1 MSVWR
6 DRPYTDFNFLV
17 DSERLTKPHVAAR
30 GVPGERGEERES
42 KRSGYYARRAW
53 RGIATPATARPEG

>member
-42 KRSGYYARRAW
+42 KRSRYHARRA
-53 RGIATPATARPEG
+53 